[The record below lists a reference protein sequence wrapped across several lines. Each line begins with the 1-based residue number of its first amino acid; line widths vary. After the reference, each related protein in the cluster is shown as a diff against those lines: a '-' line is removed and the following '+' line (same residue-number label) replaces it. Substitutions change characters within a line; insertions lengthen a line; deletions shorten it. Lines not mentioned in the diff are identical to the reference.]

1 MFNNSGR
8 TGVIYSALLGS
19 LLLMPT
25 QALTQ
30 GDMVIEEI
38 MVTATKREE
47 RLQDVPMAVSVL
59 TEDEI
64 QSRGIENPYDIARRT
79 AGLDFQSASGL
90 NSQYIIRGVSMS
102 SSQGT
107 KVDKTVMVY
116 LDDMPITSSLND
128 VQAHLNLY
136 DIGRIEVLK
145 GPQGTLFGSGTLA
158 GVVRMISN
166 QPDPTSLDYSVKLE
180 VGSTK
185 GQMRQRVGG
194 MVNIPLSDTMALR
207 VVGYNNSED
216 GYNTN
221 TYFGDS
227 PTDNYEDYGL
237 RANLSW
243 EINDQFK
250 AKLGYVYHDQQMD
263 DMSLHDP
270 ELGQFKRDSWL
281 METYPADVEYYN
293 LTLEYDL
300 GFATLMSSSN
310 YLDSF
315 SMQNN
320 NLANIG
326 LPMVDIGIAFG
337 NAEIAKVQEIRLTSS
352 GDSRLQ
358 WVAGYFRADRENDYK
373 QVLHTSD
380 AWVESRGGTIA
391 GLFDE
396 PGYADNAFI
405 YGSYRTN
412 NTIESAL
419 FAEVSYDIT
428 DSLKGTIG
436 IRRGTFE
443 QDDERFAGGNCCWT
457 SPGNFLF
464 GVVFG
469 QNAPLV
475 GWTPTPYDNVL
486 FGTGKVDAD
495 TSKLALAW
503 QATDD
508 TNFYATVS
516 EGWRAPKYNGEA
528 VEGAVSPVDP
538 TDIVINLLSEPDSL
552 WNYEVGVKST
562 WLDGSLTTNV
572 ALYQIDWEQIQRQAT
587 RRSDSA
593 GFVANGGDADIKGL
607 EFELFG
613 AVNDG
618 LNIGFNATFQ
628 DAEIANAT
636 ADQQA
641 ATGSSIGA
649 RLVSPKFKAALFVEK
664 YVNMAGKELI
674 LRGDVQHIGSAPN
687 GMPNTVGQVGVP
699 SSAFE
704 MIDSYQN
711 MNASVAWKMG
721 DWDVQLY
728 GENIIDNDDYTFI
741 LPEFSIPGRHGT
753 LRPRTFGIRVS
764 TSRQ

>member
-1 MFNNSGR
+1 MWNSPGRSDLISFMF
-8 TGVIYSALLGS
+8 VGS
-19 LLLMPT
+19 FLIAPI
-25 QALTQ
+25 QALAQ
-30 GDMVIEEI
+30 EDMVLEEI
-38 MVTATKREE
+38 MVTATKRNE
-47 RLQDVPMAVSVL
+47 RLQDIPMAVSVL
-59 TEDEI
+59 SEKEI
-64 QSRGIENPYDIARRT
+64 QSRGIANPYDIARRT

-128 VQAHLNLY
+128 VQAHLDLY

-166 QPDPTSLDYSVKLE
+166 QPDPERADYSVKMEL
-180 VGSTK
+180 GSSK
-185 GQMRQRVGG
+185 GQMRHRIGG
-194 MVNIPLSDTMALR
+194 MVNVPLSDTMALR

-216 GYNTN
+216 GWNTN
-221 TYFGDS
+221 TFFGNS
-227 PTDNYEDYGL
+227 PTDNYQDYGL

-250 AKLGYVYHDQQMD
+250 AKLGYVYHDQQQD

-270 ELGQFKRDSWL
+270 ELGQFTRDSWL
-281 METYPADVEYYN
+281 METYPADVKYYN

-315 SMQNN
+315 AMQNN

-326 LPMVDIGIAFG
+326 LPVEVGIAFG

-358 WVAGYFRADRENDYK
+358 WVAGWFRADRENDYK
-373 QVLHTSD
+373 QVLYTTD
-380 AWVESRGGTIA
+380 AYIETKGGSIS
-391 GLFDE
+391 GLADE

-412 NTIESAL
+412 NTLESAL

-428 DSLKGTIG
+428 DSLTGTIG

-464 GVVFG
+464 GVVFNPDG
-469 QNAPLV
+469 T
-475 GWTPTPYDNVL
+475 GFTPTPYDNVL
-486 FGTGKVDAD
+486 FGTGEVDAD
-495 TSKLALAW
+495 TSKFALAW

-508 TNFYATVS
+508 INVYGTVA

-552 WNYEVGVKST
+552 WNYEIGVKST
-562 WLDGSLTTNV
+562 WLDGKLTTNV
-572 ALYQIDWEQIQRQAT
+572 ALYQIDWESIQRQAT

-613 AVNDG
+613 GLNDG
-618 LNIGFNATFQ
+618 LNIGFNATLQ
-628 DAEIANAT
+628 DAEISKAS

-641 ATGSSIGA
+641 ATGSSLGA
-649 RLVSPKFKAALFVEK
+649 RLVSPKFKASLFLEK
-664 YVNMAGKELI
+664 YVSISGKEII

-687 GMPNTVGQVGVP
+687 GMPNKVGEVGVP
-699 SSAFE
+699 STSFE
-704 MIDSYQN
+704 MIDAYQN
-711 MNASVAWKMG
+711 VNASVAWKMG
-721 DWDVQLY
+721 DWDLQLY
-728 GENIIDNDDYTFI
+728 GENILDNDDHTFI
-741 LPEFSIPGRHGT
+741 LPEFSIPGRYGT
-753 LRPRTFGIRVS
+753 LRPRTFGVRVS
-764 TSRQ
+764 TARQ

>member
-1 MFNNSGR
+1 MWNSPGRSDLISFMF
-8 TGVIYSALLGS
+8 VGS
-19 LLLMPT
+19 FLIAPI
-25 QALTQ
+25 QALAQ
-30 GDMVIEEI
+30 EDMVLEEI
-38 MVTATKREE
+38 MVTATKRNE
-47 RLQDVPMAVSVL
+47 RLQDIPMAVSVL
-59 TEDEI
+59 SEKEI
-64 QSRGIENPYDIARRT
+64 QSRGIANPYDIARRT

-128 VQAHLNLY
+128 VQAHLDLY

-166 QPDPTSLDYSVKLE
+166 QPDPERADYSVKMEL
-180 VGSTK
+180 GSSK
-185 GQMRQRVGG
+185 GQMRHRIGG
-194 MVNIPLSDTMALR
+194 MVNVPLSDTMALR

-216 GYNTN
+216 GWNTN
-221 TYFGDS
+221 TFFGNS
-227 PTDNYEDYGL
+227 PTDNYQDYGL

-250 AKLGYVYHDQQMD
+250 AKLGYVYHDQQQD

-270 ELGQFKRDSWL
+270 ELGQFTRDSWL
-281 METYPADVEYYN
+281 METYPADVKYYN

-315 SMQNN
+315 AMQNN

-326 LPMVDIGIAFG
+326 LPVEVGIAFG

-358 WVAGYFRADRENDYK
+358 WVAGWFRADRENDYK
-373 QVLHTSD
+373 QVLYTTD
-380 AWVESRGGTIA
+380 AYIETKGGSIS
-391 GLFDE
+391 GLADE

-412 NTIESAL
+412 NTLESAL

-428 DSLKGTIG
+428 DSLTGTIG

-464 GVVFG
+464 GVVFNPDG
-469 QNAPLV
+469 T
-475 GWTPTPYDNVL
+475 GFTPTPYDNVL
-486 FGTGKVDAD
+486 FGTGEVDAD
-495 TSKLALAW
+495 TSKFALAW

-508 TNFYATVS
+508 INVYGTVA

-552 WNYEVGVKST
+552 WNYEIGVKST
-562 WLDGSLTTNV
+562 WLDGKLTTNV
-572 ALYQIDWEQIQRQAT
+572 ALYQIDWESIQRQAT

-613 AVNDG
+613 GLNDG
-618 LNIGFNATFQ
+618 LNIGFNATLQ
-628 DAEIANAT
+628 DAEISKAS

-641 ATGSSIGA
+641 ATGSSLGA
-649 RLVSPKFKAALFVEK
+649 RLVSPKFKASLFLEK
-664 YVNMAGKELI
+664 YVSISGKEII
-674 LRGDVQHIGSAPN
+674 LRGDMQHIGSAPN
-687 GMPNTVGQVGVP
+687 GMPNTVGKVGVP
-699 SSAFE
+699 STSFE
-704 MIDSYQN
+704 MIDAYQN
-711 MNASVAWKMG
+711 VNASVAWKMG
-721 DWDVQLY
+721 DWDLQLY
-728 GENIIDNDDYTFI
+728 GENILDNDDHTFI
-741 LPEFSIPGRHGT
+741 LPEFSIPGRYGT
-753 LRPRTFGIRVS
+753 LRPRTFGVRVS
-764 TSRQ
+764 TARQ